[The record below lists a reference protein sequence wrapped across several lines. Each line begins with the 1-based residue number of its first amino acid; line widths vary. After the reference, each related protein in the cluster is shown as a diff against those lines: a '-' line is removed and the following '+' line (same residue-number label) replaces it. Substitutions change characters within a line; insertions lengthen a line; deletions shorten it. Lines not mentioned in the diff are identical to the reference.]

1 MVVLVLVCFME
12 STLIKRQYPGILGW
26 ILSAVLIIAMTMRVL
41 RWPYATEIMVI
52 STVLLLS
59 VLILFAIKEKNKTI
73 LNHMLMAYVAI
84 RVLMLLFRPIDFL
97 WILEM
102 IIGCSVVI
110 LGIRDSIK
118 ISKAL
123 FYTK

>member
-1 MVVLVLVCFME
+1 
-12 STLIKRQYPGILGW
+12 
-26 ILSAVLIIAMTMRVL
+26 MRVL